1 MLCTVPFY
9 KSRGVSLSVL
19 HEHSAWAPWS
29 LKDFAAPCS
38 IAFHDQFGCK
48 EAKKT
53 LDECACS
60 CKFKKQHCTELK
72 QETEPGDHEKDIIT
86 ILYAYIPCRSW
97 IQLRQE
103 QAPHYT
109 AASQSCGSNALH
121 TCKELAWETCTSP
134 PEIPQRIQHEDL
146 TMIGRWQFV
155 KNAQMQ
161 RWSELRSLWQ
171 FKKILTSIWTP
182 HDAQIQLGAYNLPA

>member
-1 MLCTVPFY
+1 MLMLCTVPFY

-48 EAKKT
+48 EGKKSQ
-53 LDECACS
+53 DEYACS
-60 CKFKKQHCTELK
+60 CKLKNNIAPNWSKKPNLEIMRRRLLQYCMH
-72 QETEPGDHEKDIIT
+72 
-86 ILYAYIPCRSW
+86 IPCRSW
-97 IQLRQE
+97 IQLTQE

-134 PEIPQRIQHEDL
+134 PEIPEDTTWGSNNDRPL
-146 TMIGRWQFV
+146 TV
-155 KNAQMQ
+155 C
-161 RWSELRSLWQ
+161 
-171 FKKILTSIWTP
+171 
-182 HDAQIQLGAYNLPA
+182 